1 MHSNNGYNSD
11 PSLPSILKIGNPKK
25 PPILQKVKNRLL
37 VLSPTVNAGLE
48 KECTIFDFDKER
60 EIGKGG
66 FGQVWKV
73 VHKATK
79 KVYCIKIITKQSI
92 IEQNLI
98 EQINRE
104 IEIMYLLNHPHCLRL
119 KNHFEDDINFY
130 LLMPLATKGQLYKIL
145 RRCKKFD
152 EKTAAQILRETISAL
167 QYMHSFKPPILHRDL
182 KPENLLIND
191 TGRVYLADYGWSNF
205 KNDGDVR
212 KTFCGTPEYIAPE
225 MLKKE
230 GHDHRIDIWCV
241 GVLMFEF
248 LSGYSPFCAKTNQDL
263 YMNIRRLK
271 IQWPNDMP
279 PLAKNLISKILKINP
294 RDRLSLEDILKHKWF
309 QQTQPIHET
318 LKNEFT
324 SEKELLMYH
333 MVNEVT
339 PECEMII
346 NSLLGRTD
354 VKLTKSVTFNESGV
368 SMSSSA
374 VKKKE
379 DNVIKKMKTQTSS
392 SSSSTKTTGNV
403 GHYSIDVNKEQQDK
417 LQLENSKLTKEITTL
432 KNKLNISEN
441 ENKNLKLEISKLTSS
456 KNTQNYEEEIRTLKS
471 EIERW
476 KLKDKDRLALLTEV
490 EEKNNELNDLRTK
503 INLLINEKE
512 QIKKDYDNHTLTI
525 QELKNQIESN
535 NTTLEDMK
543 KKYNVLLQ
551 EKDELYY
558 DYQKKIEVMQINLLS
573 NTETTT
579 CSEGVLSKVI
589 DLLNQTMTELKSIFQ
604 KKFST
609 FTENFSLFQKEFVS
623 RDDKLQSILR
633 EKTLLILEQIQRFA
647 TTLPNEIQKVFDHA
661 NKPKIEVKDQKIE
674 WLNKQIQELNV
685 YKNKGLEYE
694 KKIRELTNDNSVLQE
709 KNLLLQEQINQ
720 TQKTIE
726 LTKETIDKMR
736 LYTYNL
742 ESELSDC
749 KQFMIMNLPMELM
762 EQFNS
767 REKTTE

>member
-1 MHSNNGYNSD
+1 MQSTVNGYNSA
-11 PSLPSILKIGNPKK
+11 PSLPPILKIGNPKK
-25 PPILQKVKNRLL
+25 APLLQKVKNRLL
-37 VLSPTVNAGLE
+37 LLSPTVNAGLE
-48 KECTIFDFDKER
+48 KECTIADFDKER

-66 FGQVWKV
+66 FGSVWKV
-73 VHKATK
+73 VHKVTK
-79 KVYCIKIITKQSI
+79 KVYCVKIIGKQSI
-92 IEQNLI
+92 IEQQLVD
-98 EQINRE
+98 QMNRE

-119 KNHFEDDINFY
+119 KNHFEDDQNFY
-130 LLMPLATKGQLYKIL
+130 LLMPLASKGQLYKIL

-152 EKTAAQILRETISAL
+152 EKTAAQILRETIAAL

-205 KNDGDVR
+205 KNEGDIR

-309 QQTQPIHET
+309 QQTPPLHEI

-339 PECEMII
+339 PETETII

-354 VKLTKSVTFNESGV
+354 VKVTKSMTFSESGV
-368 SMSSSA
+368 STVAST
-374 VKKKE
+374 KKKE
-379 DNVIKKMKTQTSS
+379 DNVLKKMKTQA
-392 SSSSTKTTGNV
+392 SSSTKSSLSSGN
-403 GHYSIDVNKEQQDK
+403 YSIDVNKEQQDK
-417 LQLENSKLTKEITTL
+417 LQMENVKLIKELTTL
-432 KNKLNISEN
+432 KNKLNICEN
-441 ENKNLKLEISKLTSS
+441 ENKNLKVEISKLNSS
-456 KNTQNYEEEIRTLKS
+456 NNSQAYEENIRQLKS
-471 EIERW
+471 EIDRW

-490 EEKNNELNDLRTK
+490 EEKNNEINELRTK
-503 INLLINEKE
+503 VNLLINEKE
-512 QIKKDYDNHTLTI
+512 QIKKDHDNNLLSI
-525 QELKNQIESN
+525 IELKNKIDGNNITIE
-535 NTTLEDMK
+535 DIK
-543 KKYNVLLQ
+543 KKYNLLLQ

-573 NTETTT
+573 NPESNIN
-579 CSEGVLSKVI
+579 SEEALTKVI
-589 DLLNQTMTELKSIFQ
+589 ELLNQTMTEIKSIFQ
-604 KKFST
+604 KKFDL
-609 FTENFSLFQKEFVS
+609 FTDSFNLFQKEFIS
-623 RDDKLQSILR
+623 RDDKFQAILR
-633 EKTLLILEQIQRFA
+633 EKTLLMLEQIQRFA
-647 TTLPNEIQKVFDHA
+647 GSLPGEIQKVFDKA
-661 NKPKIEVKDQKIE
+661 NKPKIEVKDQKID
-674 WLNKQIQELNV
+674 WLNKQVNELSV

-694 KKIRELTNDNSVLQE
+694 RTIKELTNSNNVLQQKSKLME
-709 KNLLLQEQINQ
+709 EQVNQ
-720 TQKTIE
+720 TQRTIE
-726 LTKETIDKMR
+726 LTKEAIDKLR

-749 KQFMIMNLPMELM
+749 KQFMIMNLPMDLM
-762 EQFNS
+762 EQFNR
-767 REKTTE
+767 REQINEQS

>member
-1 MHSNNGYNSD
+1 MQSTVNGYNSA
-11 PSLPSILKIGNPKK
+11 PSLPPILKIGNPKK
-25 PPILQKVKNRLL
+25 APLLQKVKNRLL
-37 VLSPTVNAGLE
+37 LLSPTVNAGLE
-48 KECTIFDFDKER
+48 KECTIADFDKER

-66 FGQVWKV
+66 FGSVWKV

-79 KVYCIKIITKQSI
+79 KVYCVKIIGKQSI
-92 IEQNLI
+92 IEQQLVD
-98 EQINRE
+98 QMNRE

-119 KNHFEDDINFY
+119 KNHFEDDQNFY
-130 LLMPLATKGQLYKIL
+130 LLMPLASKGQLYKIL

-152 EKTAAQILRETISAL
+152 EKTAAQILRETIAAL

-205 KNDGDVR
+205 KNEGDIR

-309 QQTQPIHET
+309 QQTPPLHEI

-339 PECEMII
+339 PETETII

-354 VKLTKSVTFNESGV
+354 VKVTKSMTFSESGV
-368 SMSSSA
+368 STVAST
-374 VKKKE
+374 KKKE
-379 DNVIKKMKTQTSS
+379 DNVLKKMKTQA
-392 SSSSTKTTGNV
+392 SSSTKSSLSSGN
-403 GHYSIDVNKEQQDK
+403 YSIDVNKEQQDK
-417 LQLENSKLTKEITTL
+417 LQMENVKLIKELTTL
-432 KNKLNISEN
+432 KNKLNICEN
-441 ENKNLKLEISKLTSS
+441 ENKNLKVEISKLNSS
-456 KNTQNYEEEIRTLKS
+456 NNSQAYEENIRQLKS
-471 EIERW
+471 EIDRW

-490 EEKNNELNDLRTK
+490 EEKNNEINELRTK
-503 INLLINEKE
+503 VNLLINEKE
-512 QIKKDYDNHTLTI
+512 QIKKDHDNNLLSI
-525 QELKNQIESN
+525 IELKNKIDGNNITIE
-535 NTTLEDMK
+535 DIK
-543 KKYNVLLQ
+543 KKYNLLLQ

-573 NTETTT
+573 NPESNIN
-579 CSEGVLSKVI
+579 SEEALTKVI
-589 DLLNQTMTELKSIFQ
+589 ELLNQTMTEIKSIFQ
-604 KKFST
+604 KKFDL
-609 FTENFSLFQKEFVS
+609 FTDSFNLFQKEFIS
-623 RDDKLQSILR
+623 RDDKFQAILR
-633 EKTLLILEQIQRFA
+633 EKTLLMLEQIQRFA
-647 TTLPNEIQKVFDHA
+647 GSLPGEIQKVFDKA
-661 NKPKIEVKDQKIE
+661 NKPKIEVKDQKID
-674 WLNKQIQELNV
+674 WLNKQVNELSV

-694 KKIRELTNDNSVLQE
+694 RTIKELTNSNNVLQQKSKLME
-709 KNLLLQEQINQ
+709 EQVNQ
-720 TQKTIE
+720 TQRTIE
-726 LTKETIDKMR
+726 LTKEAIDKLR

-749 KQFMIMNLPMELM
+749 KQFMIMNLPMDLM
-762 EQFNS
+762 EQFNR
-767 REKTTE
+767 REQINEQS

>member
-1 MHSNNGYNSD
+1 
-11 PSLPSILKIGNPKK
+11 
-25 PPILQKVKNRLL
+25 
-37 VLSPTVNAGLE
+37 
-48 KECTIFDFDKER
+48 
-60 EIGKGG
+60 
-66 FGQVWKV
+66 
-73 VHKATK
+73 
-79 KVYCIKIITKQSI
+79 
-92 IEQNLI
+92 
-98 EQINRE
+98 
-104 IEIMYLLNHPHCLRL
+104 
-119 KNHFEDDINFY
+119 
-130 LLMPLATKGQLYKIL
+130 
-145 RRCKKFD
+145 
-152 EKTAAQILRETISAL
+152 
-167 QYMHSFKPPILHRDL
+167 
-182 KPENLLIND
+182 
-191 TGRVYLADYGWSNF
+191 
-205 KNDGDVR
+205 
-212 KTFCGTPEYIAPE
+212 
-225 MLKKE
+225 
-230 GHDHRIDIWCV
+230 
-241 GVLMFEF
+241 
-248 LSGYSPFCAKTNQDL
+248 
-263 YMNIRRLK
+263 
-271 IQWPNDMP
+271 
-279 PLAKNLISKILKINP
+279 
-294 RDRLSLEDILKHKWF
+294 
-309 QQTQPIHET
+309 
-318 LKNEFT
+318 
-324 SEKELLMYH
+324 

-368 SMSSSA
+368 SMTNSA

-379 DNVIKKMKTQTSS
+379 DNVVKKMKTQTSG
-392 SSSSTKTTGNV
+392 SSTKTTGNV

-512 QIKKDYDNHTLTI
+512 QIKKDYDNHTSTI

-609 FTENFSLFQKEFVS
+609 FTENFSLFQKEFVT

-694 KKIRELTNDNSVLQE
+694 KKIRELTNDNSVLHE
-709 KNLLLQEQINQ
+709 KNSLLQEQINQ

-749 KQFMIMNLPMELM
+749 KQFMIMNLPMELL

>member
-1 MHSNNGYNSD
+1 MQSTVNGYNSA
-11 PSLPSILKIGNPKK
+11 PSLPPILKIGNPKK
-25 PPILQKVKNRLL
+25 APLLQKVKNRLL
-37 VLSPTVNAGLE
+37 ILSPTVNAGLE
-48 KECTIFDFDKER
+48 KECTIADFDKER

-66 FGQVWKV
+66 FGSVWKV

-79 KVYCIKIITKQSI
+79 KVYCVKIIGKQSI
-92 IEQNLI
+92 IEQQLVD
-98 EQINRE
+98 QMNRE

-119 KNHFEDDINFY
+119 KNHFEDDQNFY
-130 LLMPLATKGQLYKIL
+130 LLMPLASKGQLYKIL

-152 EKTAAQILRETISAL
+152 EKTAAQILRETIAAL

-205 KNDGDVR
+205 KNEGDIR

-309 QQTQPIHET
+309 QQTPPLHET

-339 PECEMII
+339 PETETII

-354 VKLTKSVTFNESGV
+354 VKVTKSMTFSESGV
-368 SMSSSA
+368 ST
-374 VKKKE
+374 VTLTKKKD
-379 DNVIKKMKTQTSS
+379 DNVLKKMKTQA
-392 SSSSTKTTGNV
+392 SSSTKSSLSSGN
-403 GHYSIDVNKEQQDK
+403 YSIDVNKEQQDK
-417 LQLENSKLTKEITTL
+417 LQMENVKLIKELTTL
-432 KNKLNISEN
+432 KNKLNIYEN
-441 ENKNLKLEISKLTSS
+441 ENKNLKVEMSKLNSS
-456 KNTQNYEEEIRTLKS
+456 NNSQAYEENIRQLKS
-471 EIERW
+471 EIDRW

-490 EEKNNELNDLRTK
+490 EEKNNEINELRTK
-503 INLLINEKE
+503 VNLLINEKE
-512 QIKKDYDNHTLTI
+512 QIKKDHDNNLLSI
-525 QELKNQIESN
+525 IELKNKIEGN
-535 NTTLEDMK
+535 NITIEDMK
-543 KKYNVLLQ
+543 KKYNLLLQ

-573 NTETTT
+573 NPESNIN
-579 CSEGVLSKVI
+579 SEEALTKVI
-589 DLLNQTMTELKSIFQ
+589 ELLNQTMTEIKSIFQ
-604 KKFST
+604 KKFDL
-609 FTENFSLFQKEFVS
+609 FTDSFNLFQKEFIS
-623 RDDKLQSILR
+623 RDDKFQAILR

-647 TTLPNEIQKVFDHA
+647 GSLPGEIQKVFDKA
-661 NKPKIEVKDQKIE
+661 NKPKIEVKDQKID
-674 WLNKQIQELNV
+674 WLNKQVNELSV
-685 YKNKGLEYE
+685 YKNRGLEYE
-694 KKIRELTNDNSVLQE
+694 RTIKELTNSNSVLQQKSKLME
-709 KNLLLQEQINQ
+709 EQVNQ
-720 TQKTIE
+720 TQRTIE
-726 LTKETIDKMR
+726 LTKEAIDKLR

-749 KQFMIMNLPMELM
+749 KQFMIMNLPMDLM
-762 EQFNS
+762 EQFNR
-767 REKTTE
+767 REQINEQS